1 MTKLDDKYDIVDKYS
16 NIYHRT
22 IKVKPIDDG
31 LYIKADD
38 FGKLKSVH
46 LTEVSVLFNFFV
58 FGLVMIGDK
67 CGSFKN
73 TF

>member
-1 MTKLDDKYDIVDKYS
+1 MKLDDEYDIVDKYN

-31 LYIKADD
+31 LYIKGDV
-38 FGKLKSVH
+38 FGKFKSVH
-46 LTEVSVLFNFFV
+46 LTEVSVLLIFFV
-58 FGLVMIGDK
+58 FGLVMIEDK
-67 CGSFKN
+67 SGSFKN